1 MGGAKLIIAKPVAR
15 HINKHSPDSWEKNM
29 LSVWWGPEQT
39 ERTSLEMFRMWQI
52 PHAQASSSLFERVHA
67 RKLKY
72 GDTNAHKTCRMNF
85 VHKKELLFTGFHVT
99 NGTKGS
105 VSKVHRRWGISVCSR
120 SMFLSM
126 KKQRIVSKKCLFVTL
141 RFSPLKIF
149 SLFEPENRYGRSPPC
164 LQ

>member
-1 MGGAKLIIAKPVAR
+1 
-15 HINKHSPDSWEKNM
+15 
-29 LSVWWGPEQT
+29 
-39 ERTSLEMFRMWQI
+39 MWQI

-149 SLFEPENRYGRSPPC
+149 SLFEPIYIPQTLNTGTCIQQSNLFYSAGLNRNHVLATANTGEIGRGFGNNPGEW
-164 LQ
+164 